1 MKKIKIY
8 TNEVLLDALMCMG
21 VVNKRKSITKEELE
35 RYQKHIES
43 ECLKEEIEVEFL
55 YDCTERLTRL
65 RELVDTIMVDGRPV
79 YRLNPSA
86 ANSDIGLLIYYYVQL
101 RKNVGTFTHVDA
113 EVDFDEMGDNDILLR
128 LKQMRKS
135 LGGIPGMD
143 SWSFFSSCKDFTA
156 ESEAECLEFQNVD
169 KKHQLHIAYQLFQ
182 IEQQRRILERSWNT
196 IKDNTEVRIDDIEAE
211 GILEKEPGI
220 SRDEF
225 VSKIVR

>member
-79 YRLNPSA
+79 YRLNLSA
-86 ANSDIGLLIYYYVQL
+86 TNSDISLLIYYYVQL
-101 RKNVGTFTHVDA
+101 RKNAETFTHADA
-113 EVDFDEMGDNDILLR
+113 GIDLDDDNIDISLKIKQLR
-128 LKQMRKS
+128 KI

-156 ESEAECLEFQNVD
+156 ESEAKCPEFQNVD

-182 IEQQRRILERSWNT
+182 IEQQRRTLEKTWRT
-196 IKDNTEVRIDDIEAE
+196 IKGNTEIRIDDIEAE

-225 VSKIVR
+225 VGKMIR

>member
-8 TNEVLLDALMCMG
+8 TNEVLLDALMCIG

-35 RYQKHIES
+35 RYQRHIEN

-86 ANSDIGLLIYYYVQL
+86 TNSDISLLIYYYVQL
-101 RKNVGTFTHVDA
+101 RKNAETFTHADVGIDL
-113 EVDFDEMGDNDILLR
+113 DDDNIDISLKIKQLR
-128 LKQMRKS
+128 KI

-182 IEQQRRILERSWNT
+182 IEQQRRALERSWNT

-211 GILEKEPGI
+211 GILEREPDI
-220 SRDEF
+220 SRDKF